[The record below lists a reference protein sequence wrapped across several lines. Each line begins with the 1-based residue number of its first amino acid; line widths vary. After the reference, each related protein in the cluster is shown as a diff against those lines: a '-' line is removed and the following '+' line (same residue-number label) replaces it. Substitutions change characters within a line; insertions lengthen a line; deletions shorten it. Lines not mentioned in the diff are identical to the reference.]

1 MVEQAVDLAGNERP
15 GGVGFLGE
23 QLVALPAA
31 GECSEQPLVVAEAEP
46 QSAGGDA
53 VAVVGPTELRGIGA
67 ASRDRAARH
76 RAAAA

>member
-1 MVEQAVDLAGNERP
+1 VVEQAVDLAGNERL
-15 GGVGFLGE
+15 GSVGFLGE

-53 VAVVGPTELRGIGA
+53 VAVGARGDCAEAVGVATGARWRG
-67 ASRDRAARH
+67 RR
-76 RAAAA
+76 